1 MKKLSLTVIVAL
13 SAFTFQACNRA
24 AKDSK
29 ESADSVNSAKD
40 TTTTAATGAAATGSA
55 TGIAVDEKDAK
66 FATDVANAG
75 MAEVA
80 LGKIAAEKATNPQ
93 VKDFANMMVTDH
105 GKANE
110 ELMAIAKK
118 KNITLPA
125 APDQEHQKKAADLSA
140 KSGKEFDKD
149 YVDAMVDGHKKA
161 ASLLEDGSKNCKDTE
176 LMAFATKTLPVVKAH
191 LAKIEAIQKS
201 MK

>member
-1 MKKLSLTVIVAL
+1 MKKLSLTVMIAL
-13 SAFTFQACNRA
+13 SALAFQACNRT

-40 TTTTAATGAAATGSA
+40 TATTAATGAAATG
-55 TGIAVDEKDAK
+55 TAVDEKDAK

-93 VKDFANMMVTDH
+93 VKDFGNMMVTDH
-105 GKANE
+105 SKANE

-118 KNITLPA
+118 KNITLPT

-149 YVDAMVDGHKKA
+149 YVDAMVDGHKKV

>member
-1 MKKLSLTVIVAL
+1 MKKLSLTVMLAL
-13 SAFTFQACNRA
+13 SALAFQACNNA
-24 AKDSK
+24 GKDSK
-29 ESADSVNSAKD
+29 ESADSVNAVKD
-40 TTTTAATGAAATGSA
+40 TTTTAA

-105 GKANE
+105 SKANE
-110 ELMAIAKK
+110 ELMAIAKT
-118 KNITLPA
+118 KNITLPV
-125 APDQEHQKKAADLSA
+125 APDDEHQKKATDLSA
-140 KSGKEFDKD
+140 KSGNDFDKA
-149 YVDAMVDGHKKA
+149 YVDDMVSGHKKV

-176 LMAFATKTLPVVKAH
+176 LMAFATKTLQVVKAH